1 MTPGSILS
9 LVLLAFVVIIVI
21 KGVRIVQQSQSMV
34 IERLGRY
41 HKTLNAGINIIIP
54 IVDKPRPMAWRQII
68 ETPQGQRITRYK
80 DYEKI
85 DLRET
90 VFDFPKQGVI
100 TKDNVVTEIN
110 ALIYFQIVDPVK
122 SVYEISNLPSA
133 IEKLT
138 QTTLRNV
145 IGELE
150 LDECLTSRDTINM
163 KLRTILDE
171 ATNKWGVK
179 VNRVELQDI
188 NPPTD
193 IKEAM
198 EKQMRAE
205 RSRRAQIIEAEGS
218 KTAAILE
225 AEGRKGADINEA
237 EGTRQAKILQAQGEA
252 QARLTVAEAEAEA
265 IRRIADAVK
274 DSKADPT
281 QYLISIKYIETLEQ
295 ILREGKAGQKNGFH
309 AVRSWWLDE
318 LCRRLE
324 GTLGQ
329 HEIGADFAALRLSL
343 MHARGNTF
351 SAASFSFS
359 LRFVLGRRLV
369 SGEFDAVQDGFVVR
383 R

>member
-1 MTPGSILS
+1 MNSSSILALIF
-9 LVLLAFVVIIVI
+9 LVLAAMIVI
-21 KGVRIVQQSQSMV
+21 KGVRIVRQSESMV
-34 IERLGRY
+34 IERLGKYR
-41 HKTLNAGINIIIP
+41 KTLNAGINIIIP
-54 IVDKPRPMAWRQII
+54 IVDRPRDIVWRMSGELPDGIRV
-68 ETPQGQRITRYK
+68 TKYK
-80 DYEKI
+80 MRERV

-110 ALIYFQIVDPVK
+110 ALIYFQITDPVK
-122 SVYEISNLPSA
+122 AVYEINNLPNA

-205 RSRRAQIIEAEGS
+205 RTRRAQIIDAEGT

-225 AEGRKGADINEA
+225 AEGRKGADINQA
-237 EGTRQAKILQAQGEA
+237 EGHKQARILKAQGEA
-252 QARLTVAEAEAEA
+252 EARLAVAEAEAEA
-265 IRRIADAVK
+265 IRRIAAAVA
-274 DSKADPT
+274 DTNTDPT
-281 QYLISIKYIETLEQ
+281 QYLIAVKYIETLEQ
-295 ILREGKAGQKNGFH
+295 VLREGGAGSKTVFMPYE
-309 AVRSWWLDE
+309 AS
-318 LCRRLE
+318 
-324 GTLGQ
+324 
-329 HEIGADFAALRLSL
+329 SL
-343 MHARGNTF
+343 MSSVGGIKELL
-351 SAASFSFS
+351 AASK
-359 LRFVLGRRLV
+359 
-369 SGEFDAVQDGFVVR
+369 
-383 R
+383 

>member
-1 MTPGSILS
+1 MTAGTILS
-9 LVLLAFVVIIVI
+9 LVILFIAIAIVV
-21 KGVRIVQQSQSMV
+21 KGVRIVQQSETMV

-41 HKTLNAGINIIIP
+41 HRTLGAGINIIIP
-54 IVDKPRPMAWRQII
+54 IVDRPRPIAWRFLR
-68 ETPQGQRITRYK
+68 ETGGRRMIQYSNKERV
-80 DYEKI
+80 DM
-85 DLRET
+85 RET

-110 ALIYFQIVDPVK
+110 ALIYFQIVDPIK
-122 SVYEISNLPSA
+122 SIYEINNLPNA

-205 RSRRAQIIEAEGS
+205 RTRRAQIIEAEGM
-218 KTAAILE
+218 KKAAILQ
-225 AEGRKGADINEA
+225 AEGQRDAEINEA
-237 EGTRQAKILQAQGEA
+237 EGNRQSRVLRAQGDAE
-252 QARLTVAEAEAEA
+252 ARLAIAEAEAEA
-265 IRRIADAVK
+265 IRRIADAV
-274 DSKADPT
+274 SQTKADPT
-281 QYLISIKYIETLEQ
+281 QYLIAVRYIETLEQ
-295 ILREGKAGQKNGFH
+295 ILRDGGAGSKTVFMPYEASGLMSS
-309 AVRSWWLDE
+309 VGGLKE
-318 LCRRLE
+318 LLN
-324 GTLGQ
+324 
-329 HEIGADFAALRLSL
+329 S
-343 MHARGNTF
+343 
-351 SAASFSFS
+351 SK
-359 LRFVLGRRLV
+359 
-369 SGEFDAVQDGFVVR
+369 
-383 R
+383 